1 MSPRLAATLAIPVL
15 GLLFL
20 LGGLA
25 YLAKGVGGVEYRG
38 RAYTEYSPADATT
51 GFVATQDRIG
61 NRQVFVPEDRVMA
74 GAPPAILLQDADG
87 DLTAYRLKT
96 DK

>member
-1 MSPRLAATLAIPVL
+1 MSSRLAATLAIPIL

-25 YLAKGVGGVEYRG
+25 YLTDEVGGVEYRG
-38 RAYTEYSPADATT
+38 RAYVEHSPANVTT
-51 GFVATQDRIG
+51 GFVATPDRIG
-61 NRQVFVPEDRVMA
+61 NRQVFVTERQVP
-74 GAPPAILLQDADG
+74 GAPPTILLQDADG
-87 DLTAYRLKT
+87 SLTAYRLKT